1 MPIYW
6 PWWAGGLA
14 LAVVTVGCCIV
25 ARRPLGVSGILER
38 VVNIRDELRAERA
51 RAAAEAAGDAAFEA
65 ALLAATA
72 EAFGGGS
79 CEPPGGCAVAVAAP
93 SDPQQSALPVVA
105 SGARGEPCSGECAS
119 ESSRPTV
126 RAHAVFLVG
135 IVAGGF
141 LVRLMRGG
149 WALERDLG
157 PTFARVVGTGAR
169 GALALLVGGV
179 LVGLGTSIS
188 GGCSTSHGLSG
199 FSRLQPAG
207 VAATASF
214 MATAVLVSLLLA
226 GRLLP

>member
-1 MPIYW
+1 MPLYW

-14 LAVVTVGCCIV
+14 LAVVTVGCCMV

-38 VVNIRDELRAERA
+38 MVNLREELAVERA
-51 RAAAEAAGDAAFEA
+51 RAAAAAGGSSAFEA

-79 CEPPGGCAVAVAAP
+79 CQTADGCAVAIAP
-93 SDPQQSALPVVA
+93 PAPKESALAVVP
-105 SGARGEPCSGECAS
+105 STGRCEPCGGECAS
-119 ESSRPTV
+119 PASRPTV
-126 RAHAVFLVG
+126 KAHAVFLVA

-141 LVRLMRGG
+141 LVRFVRGG
-149 WALERDLG
+149 WAPETDLG

-169 GALALLVGGV
+169 GALALVVGGV
-179 LVGLGTSIS
+179 LVGLGTSVS
-188 GGCSTSHGLSG
+188 GGCSTGHGLSG
-199 FSRLQPAG
+199 CSRLQPAS

-214 MATAVLVSLLLA
+214 MATAVVVSLLLA